1 MATVEAKV
9 YVHHYKNDGTCNVK
23 IRVYHKNETKFID
36 TSYYVSDRQ
45 VKKHPDFKS
54 ELLVKDP
61 FVKKQINIELDDY
74 RIKITNLGTRI
85 KLFSCQELKDHLS
98 EADKEI
104 DFVKFCADFIE
115 GLKVL
120 KKNKS
125 AANFNTVRNSLIDFF
140 RREIVLVTEIDV
152 DMLFDWDNFLRTG
165 RKMTR
170 VDQYGRPTV
179 TTQKPCTDAAVHN
192 YMRDL
197 RSLFNHARKRYNKK
211 SLGVIKI
218 AHYPFEDY
226 EIVDA
231 PETRKRNC
239 DIATVKTIRYST
251 CRKGSRAELARNL
264 FMLSFYMCGINAS
277 DLIQI
282 DQSNLVKGR
291 LEYNRSKT
299 RDKRKDQAFI
309 SILVVRAARFL
320 LKKYL
325 GKLSVRYSTIGS
337 LNKALSVGMRNLCKQ
352 HGLCG
357 ITFYWA
363 RHTVGNLGRNTC
375 RMSKDDVALALNHVD
390 KGNKTTDIYIEKD
403 WKIVDELQQN
413 VIKLLGRRGNRL
425 KRLKDKLR
433 LKLRKAKI
441 EQVCLPT

>member
-1 MATVEAKV
+1 MYTITKTIT
-9 YVHHYKNDGTCNVK
+9 YNVK
-23 IRVYHKNETKFID
+23 IRVYHKSETKFID
-36 TSYYVSDRQ
+36 TAYYVSDRQ
-45 VKKHPDFKS
+45 LKKHPDFKS

-61 FVKKQINIELDDY
+61 FVKKQINVELDDY
-74 RIKITNLGTRI
+74 RIKITNLGQRI
-85 KLFSCQELKDHLS
+85 KLFSCQELKDYLS

-115 GLKVL
+115 GLKIL
-120 KKNKS
+120 NKNKS
-125 AANFNTVRNSLIDFF
+125 AANFNTVKNSLIDFF
-140 RREIVLVTEIDV
+140 KRESVLVTEIDV
-152 DMLFDWDNFLRTG
+152 DMLFDWDKFLRTE

-170 VDQYGRPTV
+170 IDQYGRPTV
-179 TTQKPCTDAAVHN
+179 TTQKPCADAAVHN

-197 RSLFNHARKRYNKK
+197 RSLFNHARKKYNKK
-211 SLGVIKI
+211 SLGLIKI
-218 AHYPFEDY
+218 EHYPFEDY

-239 DIATVKTIRYST
+239 DIATVKTIRYSK
-251 CRKGSRAELARNL
+251 CRKGSRAELARDL
-264 FMLSFYMCGINAS
+264 FILSFYMCGINAS

-282 DQSNLVKGR
+282 DRSNLVKGR

-299 RDKRKDQAFI
+299 RDKRKDAAFI
-309 SILVVRAARFL
+309 SILVVREAKFL

-325 GKLSVRYSTIGS
+325 GKLSARYSTIGS
-337 LNKALSVGMRNLCKQ
+337 LNKALSIGMRDLCRQ
-352 HGLCG
+352 HGLFD

-403 WKIVDELQQN
+403 WRIIDELQHN
-413 VIKLLGRRGNRL
+413 VIKLLGRRGNRFE
-425 KRLKDKLR
+425 RLKDKLR
-433 LKLRKAKI
+433 SKLRKAVI
-441 EQVCLPT
+441 NQVCLSA